1 MAAGGGSGTD
11 RAGELAG
18 GRQLQAA
25 GLGSLLPL
33 QPERQER
40 PHTGKFRVPLHC
52 PIPIHMVRP
61 QELRP
66 RCGARRSGPGQGQ
79 ELQVAAPAADAQW
92 GRASVARREVQA
104 PPPQQQHLW
113 LGLFF
118 FSGLLCKKIITM
130 SQLLAGVWVPWLRQ
144 GTGTN
149 HTRSPQRDFHLML
162 PEVHVRLGAWGYFH
176 NRGNSEKPLF
186 SLKQKRKTHKNP
198 PRSVTTFWRAAQL
211 CSPTGTGLRGHP
223 RWDSSRNVWICIQP
237 FSFLMLHNSPCC
249 GVWSYLSESH
259 HEGPC
264 EVFLRAFL
272 VSEPTM
278 AQIIG
283 RTEQRY
289 LEGLFCLLPCP
300 NLFPFDFSITT
311 DKCFL
316 QARPQRVQVREKPLE
331 MSQKTPTRKEIAP
344 CQH

>member
-1 MAAGGGSGTD
+1 MAAVLTGLASWLGAGSCRLQG
-11 RAGELAG
+11 LARCFLCSQSVRNAHTRG
-18 GRQLQAA
+18 SLGSLSIVPSRSTWSGPRNCGPAA
-25 GLGSLLPL
+25 GLGAPGRGRGRSCRWLRQRRMRSGDEPRSLGGRFRLPL
-33 QPERQER
+33 PSSS
-40 PHTGKFRVPLHC
+40 T
-52 PIPIHMVRP
+52 
-61 QELRP
+61 
-66 RCGARRSGPGQGQ
+66 CG
-79 ELQVAAPAADAQW
+79 W
-92 GRASVARREVQA
+92 GF
-104 PPPQQQHLW
+104 
-113 LGLFF
+113 FF

-331 MSQKTPTRKEIAP
+331 MSQKTPTQKEIAP